1 MRLAL
6 DADLAQPFDQF
17 TAKVQQAMLFGSK
30 EKGKRIDG
38 IMDFLASKNDPDS
51 PIAED
56 LAGFMVTRA
65 CTGCGGARLKPE
77 SLAIRVSNR
86 TIAEV
91 AASPIT
97 EALSFFAGLKLG
109 ERENLIAGRIIQEI
123 RDRLEFLDNVG
134 LSYLSLD
141 RAANTLSGGES
152 QRIRLATQIGSRLR
166 GVLYVLDEPSIGLH
180 HKDNARLLANT

>member
-1 MRLAL
+1 RSKPLLQGGLSVTNTWLDDELEDHIKKIAGAL
-6 DADLAQPFDQF
+6 DVDLAQPFDQLS
-17 TAKVQQAMLFGSK
+17 AKVQQAMLYGSK
-30 EKGKRIDG
+30 EKNKRIDG

-65 CTGCGGARLKPE
+65 CTACGGARLKPE

-86 TIAEV
+86 TIADV

-97 EALSFFAGLKLG
+97 ESLTFFAGLKLG

-123 RDRLEFLDNVG
+123 RDRLE
-134 LSYLSLD
+134 
-141 RAANTLSGGES
+141 
-152 QRIRLATQIGSRLR
+152 
-166 GVLYVLDEPSIGLH
+166 
-180 HKDNARLLANT
+180 